1 MLCYIKRAE
10 KFFAI
15 YLADVIGHVY
25 NRSIKKTDRQGQ
37 RHTAYECMQK
47 KDRNMLENSNLVEGK
62 DAKELDRLIAEY
74 QDITAKLADLD
85 TSKKQVLTRIFELAQ
100 VGTNETGKF
109 VFNVCEN
116 AGRESLSLKS
126 LKEQAPELFKRIS
139 GMGLVSIGNSYLTVR
154 GIKLK
159 GDRA

>member
-1 MLCYIKRAE
+1 
-10 KFFAI
+10 
-15 YLADVIGHVY
+15 
-25 NRSIKKTDRQGQ
+25 
-37 RHTAYECMQK
+37 
-47 KDRNMLENSNLVEGK
+47 MLENSNLVEGK
-62 DAKELDRLIAEY
+62 NAKELDRLIQEY
-74 QDITAKLADLD
+74 QDITVKLADLD
-85 TSKKQVLTRIFELAQ
+85 KSKKQVLEKIFELAQ